1 MNDAAR
7 ALECYPETLE
17 VRLGF
22 DAIRAALRAQT
33 LSILGAE
40 AVDRMH
46 PLRDREAVCRALQQ
60 VDELRQALHFD
71 DPVPLEPLFDLR
83 PQLTQAAPEGARLE
97 GEALEAVRRVLST
110 IRRLAAYFRE
120 RQAKYPALAALV
132 LQLRP
137 LPELEQQLAQ
147 IVDEEGRV
155 RDDASEELL
164 QLRRQLVRMR
174 ERLREALLE
183 ALRDALRQGYAA
195 EEQPTIR
202 NGRMVIPIRAEA
214 RRKVAGFVH
223 DTSASG
229 HTVYIEPAS
238 CLELNNTVRELEL
251 AEQREVDR
259 LLRKATGWL
268 RPHLPALRTS
278 LEVLGHFDLLQAKAR
293 LADRLEAHV
302 PEVGDDGVI
311 ELKAARHPLL
321 LLHFQRL
328 QETTGEVRAVV
339 PLDLTLGRTYR
350 TLIITGP
357 NAGGK
362 TVAMKTV
369 GLLVLMLACGLPIP
383 ADPGSHVSV
392 FDRLMID
399 IGDEQSV
406 EADLSTFSAHMQHMA
421 CMLARADARTL
432 ILIDEAGTGTDPDE
446 GAALAQAILE
456 ELTNRGARTIAT
468 THHGA
473 LKRFAYETEGVENG
487 AMQFDPLTLSPTY
500 RFQVGIPGSSY
511 AFEIARRMG
520 LPESILQRA
529 QTLAGTQRVAL
540 ETLLHHLEE
549 RLATLE
555 ARQQELEATQAQLE
569 QLRRDYEARWQALKQ
584 ETAAIR
590 QRAFEEAEQLLQ
602 EANARIERTI
612 REIKE
617 AQAERK
623 ATQTAR
629 QALERFRRRLHEEH
643 RALTFPAPAAKA
655 DQGPTLQVGDQVLFE
670 ESGMPAEVVMLEG
683 DEALIA
689 VGSLKMRVPISR
701 LQRLS
706 RPERRKHVRTA
717 VAATLP
723 ALAARTRLDVRGF
736 RTYEA
741 LQAVERLIDEAIAAG
756 VRELEV
762 LHGKGTGALRQAIR
776 AYLQERPEVER
787 FEDAPWEQGGPG
799 ITRIWLK

>member
-1 MNDAAR
+1 MSDAVA
-7 ALECYPETLE
+7 ALECYPETAE
-17 VRLGF
+17 ARLGF
-22 DAIRAALRAQT
+22 DVVRAVLRAQT
-33 LSILGAE
+33 LSPLGAE
-40 AVDRMH
+40 AVDQMR
-46 PLRDREAVCRALQQ
+46 PLRDREAVCLALQQ
-60 VDELRQALHFD
+60 VEELRQALRFD

-97 GEALEAVRRVLST
+97 GEVLEAVRRVLALV
-110 IRRLAAYFRE
+110 RRLAAYFRD
-120 RQAKYPALAALV
+120 RQAKYPALAALAR
-132 LQLRP
+132 QLRP
-137 LPELEQQLAQ
+137 LPDLEQQLAQ
-147 IVDEEGRV
+147 VVDEEGRV
-155 RDDASEELL
+155 RDEASEELW

-174 ERLREALLE
+174 ERLREKLLE
-183 ALRDALRQGYAA
+183 ALRAALRQGYAA

-223 DTSASG
+223 DVSASG
-229 HTVYIEPAS
+229 QTVYIEPAS
-238 CLELNNTVRELEL
+238 CLALNNTVRELEL

-268 RPHLPALRTS
+268 RPHLPTLRTA
-278 LEVLGHFDLLQAKAR
+278 LEVLGYFDLLQAKAR
-293 LADRLEAHV
+293 LADQLEAYV

-311 ELKAARHPLL
+311 ALKAARNPAL

-328 QETTGEVRAVV
+328 KETTGEQRTVV
-339 PLDLTLGRTYR
+339 PLDLTLGHTYR

-369 GLLVLMLACGLPIP
+369 GLLVLMLAYGLPIP
-383 ADPGSHVSV
+383 ADPSSHVSV
-392 FDRLMID
+392 FDRLFLD
-399 IGDEQSV
+399 IGDAQSL

-421 CMLARADARTL
+421 YMLARADERTL
-432 ILIDEAGTGTDPDE
+432 ILIDEAGTSTDPDE

-456 ELTNRGARTIAT
+456 ELTARGARTIAT

-487 AMQFDPLTLSPTY
+487 AMQFDQVTLSPTY
-500 RFQVGIPGSSY
+500 RFQVGVPGSSY

-520 LPESILQRA
+520 LPEAVLERA
-529 QTLAGTQRVAL
+529 QQLVGVQQVAL
-540 ETLLHHLEE
+540 EALIRTLEE
-549 RLATLE
+549 RLATLS
-555 ARQQELEATQAQLE
+555 ARQQALEATQAQLE

-590 QRAFEEAEQLLQ
+590 QRALEEAEQLVR

-617 AQAERK
+617 AQAERTT
-623 ATQTAR
+623 TQAAR
-629 QALERFRRRLHEEH
+629 EALERFRRRLHEAQ
-643 RALTFPAPAAKA
+643 RTLTPAASA
-655 DQGPTLQVGDQVLFE
+655 AATSDRPTLQVGDQVVLE
-670 ESGMPAEVVMLEG
+670 DSGTPAEVLMLEG

-689 VGSLKMRVPISR
+689 VGHLKLRVPVGR
-701 LQRLS
+701 LQRLN
-706 RPERRKHVRTA
+706 RPQQRKQTRTS
-717 VAATLP
+717 TLP
-723 ALAARTRLDVRGF
+723 ALTARTRLDVRGL
-736 RTYEA
+736 RVDEA
-741 LQAVERLIDEAIAAG
+741 LKAVERLIDEAVASGAQ
-756 VRELEV
+756 ELEV

-776 AYLQERPEVER
+776 AYLQDRPEVER